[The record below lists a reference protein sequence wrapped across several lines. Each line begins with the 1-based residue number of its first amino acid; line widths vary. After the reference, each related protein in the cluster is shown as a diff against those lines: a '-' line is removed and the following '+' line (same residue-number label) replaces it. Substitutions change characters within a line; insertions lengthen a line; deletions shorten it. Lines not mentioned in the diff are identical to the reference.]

1 MRLIGHPHPGPGICV
16 WIIVVERLFNTVLAL
31 KERGLL
37 PDAVMRALVRLMC
50 AQWVRTFE
58 CGGDVQKQAF
68 YKKKYFE
75 KLRAS
80 AGALH
85 QEDANIQHYE
95 VPTRF
100 FHLMLGPYLKYS
112 CCLFDRDSAT
122 LAEAEVAM
130 LHTFIEQRLQ
140 LGELLESRGSI
151 RLLDLGCGWGSHG
164 SYVLDNYED
173 VHVTFLSNSSTQQ
186 DYIRSKNSKHEGRFT
201 CVKADASSYD
211 PPDFAGAYDVIVSS
225 EMLEHMKNYDM
236 VLKKVSSWLTPDGRM
251 MVQIL
256 GNRRFAYDF
265 KTTDWMGKYFF
276 AGGTMPSRDL
286 FEYFLPADLTQ
297 SRVWDVD
304 GRQYSKTLDAWLQ
317 RLDDN
322 KAECLQALEGGPTSA
337 SVALERWR
345 MFLLFCSEVFGYRDG
360 NEWMVFHYLFE
371 KTPERA

>member
-1 MRLIGHPHPGPGICV
+1 MFL
-16 WIIVVERLFNTVLAL
+16 VERLFNTILAL

-37 PDAVMRALVRLMC
+37 PDAVMRRLVRLMC
-50 AQWVRTFE
+50 AQWVKTFE
-58 CGGDVQKQAF
+58 CGGDVEKQAF

-85 QEDANIQHYE
+85 QDDANVQHYE
-95 VPTRF
+95 VPTEF

-112 CCLFDRDSAT
+112 CCEFPRASTT

-130 LHTFIEQRLQ
+130 LHTFLEERLR
-140 LGELLESRGSI
+140 LSELVERKQTV

-164 SYVLDNYED
+164 SYVLENYPGA
-173 VHVTFLSNSSTQQ
+173 HVTFLSNSATQQ
-186 DYIRSKNSKHEGRFT
+186 DFIKARNAEHAGRFT
-201 CVKADASSYD
+201 CVKADASSFD
-211 PPDFAGAYDVIVSS
+211 APDFRGAFDVIVSC

-236 VLKKVSSWLTPDGRM
+236 VLSKVSSWLQSDGRM

-286 FEYFLPADLTQ
+286 FENFLPSDLKQ
-297 SRVWDVD
+297 SRVWDVN
-304 GRQYSKTLDAWLQ
+304 GREYTKTLDAWLE
-317 RLDDN
+317 RLDAN
-322 KAECLQALEGGPTSA
+322 KTQCLKALEGGPTSA

-371 KTPERA
+371 KQAA

>member
-1 MRLIGHPHPGPGICV
+1 MV
-16 WIIVVERLFNTVLAL
+16 VVERLFNTILAL

-37 PDAVMRALVRLMC
+37 PDSVMRALVRLMC

-58 CGGDVQKQAF
+58 CGGDLDKQAF
-68 YKKKYFE
+68 FKKRYFE

-85 QEDANIQHYE
+85 QDDANVQHYE
-95 VPTRF
+95 VPTPF

-112 CCLFDRDSAT
+112 CCLFPQSAT
-122 LAEAEVAM
+122 SLADAEVAM
-130 LHTFIEQRLQ
+130 LHTFLEERLR
-140 LGELLESRGSI
+140 LSELVKQKGTV

-164 SYVLDNYED
+164 SYVLDNYPN
-173 VHVTFLSNSSTQQ
+173 VHVTFLSNSATQQ
-186 DYIRSKNSKHEGRFT
+186 DYIAAKNATHDGRFS
-201 CVKADASSYD
+201 CVKADASTFDD
-211 PPDFAGAYDVIVSS
+211 PAFRGAFDVIVSC

-236 VLKKVSSWLTPDGRM
+236 VLSKVSSWLRPDGVM

-286 FEYFLPADLTQ
+286 FENFLPADLVQ
-297 SRVWDVD
+297 SQVWDVN
-304 GRQYSKTLDAWLQ
+304 GREYTKTLDAWLD
-317 RLDDN
+317 RLD
-322 KAECLQALEGGPTSA
+322 ASRTQCLQALEGGPTPA
-337 SVALERWR
+337 PVALERWR

-371 KTPERA
+371 KNTA

>member
-1 MRLIGHPHPGPGICV
+1 MFL
-16 WIIVVERLFNTVLAL
+16 VERLFNNILAL

-37 PDAVMRALVRLMC
+37 PDAVMRRLVRLMC
-50 AQWVRTFE
+50 AQWVKTFE
-58 CGGDVQKQAF
+58 CGGDVEKQAF

-85 QEDANIQHYE
+85 QDDANVQHYE
-95 VPTRF
+95 VPTEF

-112 CCLFDRDSAT
+112 CCEFPRASTT

-130 LHTFIEQRLQ
+130 LHTFLEERLR
-140 LGELLESRGSI
+140 LSELVERKQTV

-164 SYVLDNYED
+164 SYVLENYPGA
-173 VHVTFLSNSSTQQ
+173 HVTFLSNSATQQ
-186 DYIRSKNSKHEGRFT
+186 DFIKARNAEHAGRFT
-201 CVKADASSYD
+201 CVKADASSFD
-211 PPDFAGAYDVIVSS
+211 APDFRGAFDVIVSC

-236 VLKKVSSWLTPDGRM
+236 VLSKVSSWLQSDGRM

-286 FEYFLPADLTQ
+286 FENFLPSDLKQ
-297 SRVWDVD
+297 SRVWDVN
-304 GRQYSKTLDAWLQ
+304 GREYTKTLDAWLE
-317 RLDDN
+317 RLDAN
-322 KAECLQALEGGPTSA
+322 KTQCLKALEGGPTSA

-371 KTPERA
+371 KQAA

>member
-1 MRLIGHPHPGPGICV
+1 M
-16 WIIVVERLFNTVLAL
+16 ERLFNTVLAL

-50 AQWVRTFE
+50 GQWVKTFE
-58 CGGDVQKQAF
+58 CGGDTAKQAF

-85 QEDANIQHYE
+85 QDDANIQHYE

-112 CCLFDRDSAT
+112 CCEFADASTSLGST
-122 LAEAEVAM
+122 SLAQAEVAM
-130 LHTFIEQRLQ
+130 LHTFVEERLQ
-140 LGELLESRGSI
+140 LGALLKAKKSI

-164 SYVLDNYED
+164 SYVLENYPGA
-173 VHVTFLSNSSTQQ
+173 HVTFLSNSATQQ
-186 DYIRSKNSKHEGRFT
+186 DYIKSKNLKHDGRFT
-201 CVKADASSYD
+201 CVKADASTFDD
-211 PPDFAGAYDVIVSS
+211 PGFAAAFDVIVSC

-236 VLKKVSSWLTPDGRM
+236 VLAKVGSWLKPGGAM

-265 KTTDWMGKYFF
+265 TTTDWMGRYFF

-286 FEYFLPADLTQ
+286 LEHFLPADLTQ
-297 SRVWDVD
+297 SRVWDVN
-304 GRQYSKTLDAWLQ
+304 GRQYTRTLDAWLE
-317 RLDDN
+317 RLDAN
-322 KAECLQALEGGPTSA
+322 RAECLLALEGGPTSA
-337 SVALERWR
+337 AVALERWR

-371 KTPERA
+371 KAPAPGPS